1 MSDELLHP
9 AALLIAVL
17 ADAALGEPFWLY
29 RRMAHPIVLI
39 GAVIAWVDRRFNRE
53 SDGEARRKQRGI
65 AVTAVLVLA
74 ALGLGW
80 AIQAALLALPLGLL
94 WLGLA
99 MSTLI
104 AQQSLYVHVADVA
117 KAMELSGLEGGRI
130 AVARIVGRD
139 PEALDSGGVSRA
151 AIESLAENFSDG
163 IVASIFWGLVLP
175 GMLAYKVINTM
186 DSMIGHKTPRHQA
199 FGWAAARLD
208 DVVNLPASRLSAVLL
223 VLAAVV
229 LRCASPRAAI
239 RAVRRD
245 AARHKSPNSGWP
257 EAAMAAA
264 LGLRFG
270 GPRSYN
276 GEMVDLPYMGDGR
289 DSITRDD
296 IQRGLRVLS
305 RAMWLMYF
313 GLLLVAFL
321 VAAVEINP

>member
-1 MSDELLHP
+1 MSDQLLHP

-39 GAVIAWVDRRFNRE
+39 GAVIAWADRRFNRE
-53 SDGEARRKQRGI
+53 SDGDARRKRRGMM
-65 AVTAVLVLA
+65 VTVMLVAA
-74 ALGLGW
+74 ALGLGCV
-80 AIQAALLALPLGLL
+80 IQAALLSLPLGPL

-139 PEALDSGGVSRA
+139 PEALDVGGVSRA

-163 IVASIFWGLVLP
+163 IVAPIFWGLVLGLP

-223 VLAAVV
+223 IAAAVV
-229 LRCASPRAAI
+229 LRGASPRDAM

-245 AARHKSPNSGWP
+245 AKRHKSPNAGWP
-257 EAAMAAA
+257 EAAMAGA
-264 LGLRFG
+264 LGFAIA
-270 GPRSYN
+270 GPRSYHGKPISDPWMN
-276 GEMVDLPYMGDGR
+276 DGGR
-289 DSITRDD
+289 WQLTAAD
-296 IQRGLRVLS
+296 IRQSLRLYWRACAILGVGVLTT
-305 RAMWLMYF
+305 ALI
-313 GLLLVAFL
+313 A
-321 VAAVEINP
+321 

>member
-163 IVASIFWGLVLP
+163 IVASIFWGLVLGLP

-257 EAAMAAA
+257 EAAMAGA
-264 LGLRFG
+264 LGFAIA
-270 GPRSYN
+270 GPRSYHGRLVSDPWMN
-276 GEMVDLPYMGDGR
+276 DGGR
-289 DSITRDD
+289 WQLTAAD
-296 IQRGLRVLS
+296 IRQSLRLYWRACAVLG
-305 RAMWLMYF
+305 AGVLAIA
-313 GLLLVAFL
+313 LT
-321 VAAVEINP
+321 